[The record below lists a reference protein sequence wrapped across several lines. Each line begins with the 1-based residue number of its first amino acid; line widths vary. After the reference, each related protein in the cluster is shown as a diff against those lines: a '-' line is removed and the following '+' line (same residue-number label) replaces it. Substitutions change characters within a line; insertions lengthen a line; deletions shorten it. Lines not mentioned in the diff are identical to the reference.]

1 MQRYVDFNQGMDA
14 RLLTEEKMK
23 ILSALPIK
31 PFRIAY
37 DNIKYTDIYTKA
49 IKLAARYGV
58 EEFSNYLLYN
68 FDDKPIELYNR
79 LKINIDLAAE
89 LSVHIYSFPMKYEP
103 IENKKRGY
111 VGKNWNLYYLKSIK
125 AILNVSK
132 GVFSGDTSFF
142 EKAFGKNEQ
151 EFLEIL
157 SMPKEL
163 ITYRLFYENLNITSK
178 WKKEYNALTATQKNI
193 LLDALSND
201 SFDVADQKIQTILR
215 FYKNSVI
222 NKKNNIL
229 KI

>member
-132 GVFSGDTSFF
+132 VYSAVTLRFS
-142 EKAFGKNEQ
+142 KKHLAK
-151 EFLEIL
+151 
-157 SMPKEL
+157 
-163 ITYRLFYENLNITSK
+163 TSK
-178 WKKEYNALTATQKNI
+178 N
-193 LLDALSND
+193 
-201 SFDVADQKIQTILR
+201 F
-215 FYKNSVI
+215 
-222 NKKNNIL
+222 
-229 KI
+229 